1 MKVVLSGNEA
11 VARGFYEAGGRF
23 ASAYPGTP
31 STEVLEAIAKFDEI
45 IAQWAPNEKV
55 AVEVAAGA
63 SLGGARALAVM
74 KHVGLNVA
82 ADPLFSLSY
91 MGVNGGF
98 VIMTADDPGMHSSQN
113 EQDNRWYAKA
123 AKLPL
128 LEPSDSQ
135 EARDFTIQAF
145 EISESFDTPVLL
157 RTTTRVSHSKSVV
170 LTGERIDVPLK
181 PYRKELT
188 KNVLLPSTG
197 RLRHPVVEN
206 RLKKLRAF
214 STVSGLNWVDWGDRK
229 IGIITN
235 GIAYQYAREVMPGA
249 SYLKLGMTYPLP
261 EKLIKE
267 FAEGVET
274 LYVIEELDPFIEEQ
288 VRMLGIKV
296 TGKEKV
302 PGIGEL
308 NPDIVSAALLDRML
322 AEDDFQKSE
331 LKLPERSPVLCAG
344 CSHRGVFW
352 ALKKLRVT
360 VMGDIGCYTL
370 GALPPLNAM
379 DSCLNMGASVG
390 MAEGM
395 VKVNPE
401 KFQKKLVGI
410 IGDSTFIHSGI
421 TSLIDMVYNRG
432 ITTVIILDNRI
443 TAMTG
448 HQENPASG
456 ITLQHEQT
464 KPLDLTKLSEAI
476 GIRRVRKIDPYNLK
490 ETTAVIREE
499 MQSPEPSVI
508 IADAPC
514 VLYEKLKL
522 GPVYYVDQEKCVACD
537 LCYKIGCPA
546 LVPGPNGRKPVI
558 DPLSCIGCDQCAQ
571 DCNLD
576 AILPEDLTF
585 DNLARRGRSG

>member
-1 MKVVLSGNEA
+1 MTKVILSGNEA
-11 VARGFYEAGGRF
+11 IARGFYEAGGKF

-31 STEVLEAIAKFDEI
+31 STEVLETIAKFDEI
-45 IAQWAPNEKV
+45 IAQWTPNEKV

-63 SLGGARALAVM
+63 SLGGARAIAAM

-91 MGVNGGF
+91 MGVNGGL
-98 VIMTADDPGMHSSQN
+98 VILTADDPGMHSSQN

-135 EARDFTIQAF
+135 EAKDFTIQAF
-145 EISESFDTPVLL
+145 EISEAFDTPVLL

-170 LTGERIDVPLK
+170 FLGDRMDVPLK
-181 PYRKELT
+181 PYKKELT

-214 STVSGLNWVDWGDRK
+214 STTSGINWVDWGDRS

-235 GIAYQYAREVMPGA
+235 GIAYQYSREVFPDA
-249 SYLKLGMTYPLP
+249 SYLKLGMSYPLP

-267 FAEGVET
+267 FAERVEK

-288 VRMLGIKV
+288 IRAMGVNVI
-296 TGKEKV
+296 GKEVV
-302 PGIGEL
+302 PIVGEL
-308 NPDIVSAALLDRML
+308 NPDIVSQALLEKTL
-322 AEDDFQKSE
+322 IEEDSTKLDV
-331 LKLPERSPVLCAG
+331 KLPARPPVLCPG

-352 ALKKLRVT
+352 ALKKLRAT
-360 VMGDIGCYTL
+360 ITGDIGCYTL
-370 GALPPLNAM
+370 GALPPLEAM

-395 VKVNPE
+395 VKVAPE
-401 KFQKKLVGI
+401 KFQKKLVGV

-421 TSLIDMVYNRG
+421 TPLIDMVYNKAVST
-432 ITTVIILDNRI
+432 IIILDNRI

-456 ITLQHEQT
+456 ATLRHEPT
-464 KPLDLTKLSEAI
+464 KPLDLEKLVQAVGVS
-476 GIRRVRKIDPYNLK
+476 RVRKIDPYKLK
-490 ETTAVIREE
+490 EMTAIIREE
-499 MQSPEPSVI
+499 MNSPELSVI

-514 VLYEKLKL
+514 VLYERAKL
-522 GPVYYVDQEKCVACD
+522 GPAYYVDQEKCVACD

-546 LVPGPNGRKPVI
+546 IMPGPDGKKPVI
-558 DPLSCIGCDQCAQ
+558 DPLLCIGCDQCAQ
-571 DCNLD
+571 VCQLD
-576 AILPEDLTF
+576 AILPMNEE
-585 DNLARRGRSG
+585 N

>member
-1 MKVVLSGNEA
+1 MKLILSGNEA
-11 VARGFYEAGGRF
+11 VARGFYEGGGRF

-31 STEVLEAIAKFDEI
+31 STEVLENIARFKDV

-55 AVEVAAGA
+55 AVEVAVGA
-63 SLGGARALAVM
+63 SLGGARALAAM

-91 MGVNGGF
+91 MGVNGGMI
-98 VIMTADDPGMHSSQN
+98 IMTADDPGMHSSQN

-123 AKLPL
+123 AKIPM

-135 EARDFTIQAF
+135 EAKDFTIQAF

-157 RTTTRVSHSKSVV
+157 RTTTRISHSKGVV
-170 LTGERIDVPLK
+170 SIGERMEVPLK
-181 PYRKELT
+181 TYRKELL

-197 RLRHPVVEN
+197 RVRHPFVEN

-214 STVSGLNWVDWGDRK
+214 STISGLNWVDWGNRK
-229 IGIITN
+229 MGIITS
-235 GIAYQYAREVMPGA
+235 GAAYQYSREVFPDA

-261 EKLIKE
+261 EKLIRD
-267 FAEGVET
+267 FAARVEK
-274 LYVIEELDPFIEEQ
+274 LYVVEELDDFLELHI
-288 VRMLGIKV
+288 RAMGIDV
-296 TGKEKV
+296 TGKEKI
-302 PGIGEL
+302 PAIGEL
-308 NPDIVSAALLDRML
+308 TPDVVSRALLEQEA
-322 AEDDFQKSE
+322 AEAGSAGTE
-331 LKLPERSPVLCAG
+331 LPARPPVLCPG

-352 ALKKLRVT
+352 ALKKLRAVVT
-360 VMGDIGCYTL
+360 GDIGCYTL
-370 GALPPLNAM
+370 AALPPLEAM

-395 VKVNPE
+395 VKVSPE
-401 KFQKKLVGI
+401 KFQKKVVGV

-421 TSLIDMVYNRG
+421 TALIDMVYNKA

-456 ITLQHEQT
+456 LTLQKEPTQ
-464 KPLDLTKLSEAI
+464 PLDLAKLCEAI
-476 GIRRVRKIDPYNLK
+476 GIRRVRKIDPYKLK
-490 ETTAVIREE
+490 EMTEIIREE
-499 MQSPEPSVI
+499 MRAEEPSVL

-514 VLYEKLKL
+514 VLHEKSQL
-522 GPVYYVDQEKCVACD
+522 GPAYYVDQEKCVACD

-546 LVPGPNGRKPVI
+546 IMPGPDGKKPII
-558 DPLSCIGCDQCAQ
+558 DPLLCIGCDQCAQ
-571 DCNLD
+571 VCQLD
-576 AILPEDLTF
+576 AILPMERED
-585 DNLARRGRSG
+585 